1 MEVRRTAHWLGSSV
15 QHLDQKEKDLILNT
29 FTLIEHDA
37 DVSILS
43 EPSTQFAFFFIRS
56 EEQYPLLLTALKLS
70 INLNK
75 KLILIHSRPIEL
87 GSYYH
92 SAVFDHLNL
101 AMSNTQEWLQQLLA
115 RMNLHWYIE
124 LGGASDSTSNAVVPE
139 PITSQAL
146 QSLLRHIDKNISNV
160 IREEDAASFCHYS
173 VTYFS
178 KVFHK
183 EIGLSFRDY
192 LSNKRINLAKQLLVE
207 DKQTKIAFIAYQ
219 CGYRDVSY
227 FSRIF
232 KKKTGVSPGKFRLNN
247 SLS

>member
-1 MEVRRTAHWLGSSV
+1 M
-15 QHLDQKEKDLILNT
+15 
-29 FTLIEHDA
+29 
-37 DVSILS
+37 
-43 EPSTQFAFFFIRS
+43 
-56 EEQYPLLLTALKLS
+56 TALKLS

-101 AMSNTQEWLQQLLA
+101 SLQNTQEWLKQLIS
-115 RMNLHWYIE
+115 RMNLRWYVE
-124 LGGASDSTSNAVVPE
+124 LGGNASAQAADPM
-139 PITSQAL
+139 ISQAL
-146 QSLLRHIDKNISNV
+146 QSLLNHIDNNISNV

-173 VTYFS
+173 ITYFS

-192 LSNKRINLAKQLLVE
+192 LSNKRINLAKQLLLE
-207 DKQTKIAFIAYQ
+207 DRHAKIAFIAYQ

-232 KKKTGVSPGKFRLNN
+232 KKKTGVSPGKYRLSN
-247 SLS
+247 

>member
-1 MEVRRTAHWLGSSV
+1 MDVRRTAHWLGSSIR
-15 QHLDQKEKDLILNT
+15 QLNSEEKELILNA
-29 FTLIEHDA
+29 FTLIEHDS

-70 INLNK
+70 VNLNK

-92 SAVFDHLNL
+92 SAIFDHLNL
-101 AMSNTQEWLQQLLA
+101 SLNNTQEWLCQLIKK
-115 RMNLHWYIE
+115 MNVQWYIALDGKE
-124 LGGASDSTSNAVVPE
+124 HPSASFDKKNPL
-139 PITSQAL
+139 INQAL
-146 QSLLRHIDKNISNV
+146 QSLLDYIDSNISHV
-160 IREEDAASFCHYS
+160 IREEDAAAFCHYS

-192 LSNKRINLAKQLLVE
+192 LTKKRINLAKQLLVE
-207 DKQTKIAFIAYQ
+207 DRQAKIAFIAYQ

-232 KKKTGVSPGKFRLNN
+232 KKKTGISPGSYRNN
-247 SLS
+247 TM

>member
-1 MEVRRTAHWLGSSV
+1 MEVRRTAHWLGSSIR
-15 QHLDQKEKDLILNT
+15 QLGNAEKALIQNT
-29 FTLIEHDA
+29 FTLIEHDS

-43 EPSTQFAFFFIRS
+43 EPSTQFAFFFILS

-101 AMSNTQEWLQQLLA
+101 SLNNTQEWLNQLVS
-115 RMNLHWYIE
+115 RMNRHWYIE
-124 LGGASDSTSNAVVPE
+124 LGSTSAETMAPE
-139 PITSQAL
+139 SKSSLVNQAL
-146 QSLLRHIDKNISNV
+146 QALLDHIDSHIADV
-160 IREEDAASFCHYS
+160 IREEDAASYCHYS
-173 VTYFS
+173 TTYFS

-192 LSNKRINLAKQLLVE
+192 LCNKRINLAKQLLIE

-232 KKKTGVSPGKFRLNN
+232 KKKTGVSPGKYRLTN
-247 SLS
+247 